1 MSPPGI
7 VFIGFFADPT
17 KSSLLP
23 RFAVQSGEVGR
34 VDDLLFS
41 NTRRREK
48 CLGLAWAEQR
58 ARNRRSARGRIRVEP
73 RSGLGATFY
82 FALPTME
89 NERSQL
95 TMIAVV

>member
-58 ARNRRSARGRIRVEP
+58 ARNRRSAIGRIRVEP
-73 RSGLGATFY
+73 RSAQGATFY
-82 FALPTME
+82 FALLIME